1 MKGSRIPRLP
11 AVRRSLP
18 RRRVLIVNT
27 FLDEY
32 RRTRGS
38 PFRVPRAMG
47 PPHLAGAFAPDLW
60 EIRLY
65 NEQYSG
71 LLHDPELLG
80 WPDMLVL
87 TGLTTSFDRMKQLTA
102 YARTLN
108 EKVVVAAGGPPVRA
122 LPALS
127 RSIFDYA
134 CIGEV
139 EELQDVV
146 RDAFGGPYASDVM
159 EPRLDLPYGGG
170 IFGYVE
176 GSRNCNFHCSFC
188 SLTGE
193 GARYRTYDL
202 GKIRRQI
209 EAAGKK
215 QLCFIDNNFY
225 GNDREAFLAKVEL
238 CRELYDAGRIR
249 GWSCLVTGDFFAR
262 PENLE
267 LVSRAGCKALF
278 SGIESFD
285 AETIKSYNK
294 KQNSIVPQIQMIT
307 DCLKAGI
314 VFTYGVMLDPTTRH
328 IADLRNEIEFI
339 LSKPEITLP
348 AYFTLAIPLLGTPY
362 FHQCLES
369 KAFFPET
376 RLRNLDGVTLA
387 MRPLD
392 DLDEVMEFVR
402 GLISIR
408 GFRRAALRHSLA
420 FARRYHRVLEPLQL
434 YASMLNAVLISTEFF
449 ASSPGRRQ
457 TGRPRQTFFGPT
469 EVLDPCYTPVIP
481 VAARYQ
487 DHFAPTMVTD
497 HTGGLHPDLADDLE
511 RPKVEPT
518 KLAKALEAGDAKRG
532 YGRAATS
539 TVKPRSASASRS
551 RLVSSGFS

>member
-1 MKGSRIPRLP
+1 MGSQSKPRSP
-11 AVRRSLP
+11 AAQASLP

-71 LLHDPELLG
+71 LLHDPGLLG

-87 TGLTTSFDRMKQLTA
+87 TGLTASFDRMKQLTA

-108 EKVVVAAGGPPVRA
+108 ERVVVAAGGPPVRA
-122 LPALS
+122 LPNLS
-127 RSIFDYA
+127 RAIFDYA
-134 CIGEV
+134 CTGEV
-139 EELQDVV
+139 EELQDVIGE
-146 RDAFGGPYASDVM
+146 AFGRPYASDIM

-170 IFGYVE
+170 MFGYVE
-176 GSRNCNFHCSFC
+176 SSRNCNFRCSFC

-193 GARYRTYDL
+193 GARYRAYGL
-202 GKIRRQI
+202 EAVRRQI
-209 EAAGKK
+209 EAVGRK
-215 QLCFIDNNFY
+215 QICFIDNNFY

-238 CRELYDAGRIR
+238 CRELYEAGRIR
-249 GWSCLVTGDFFAR
+249 GWSCLVTGDFFAWS
-262 PENLE
+262 ENLE
-267 LVSRAGCKALF
+267 LVRRAGCKALF

-285 AETIKSYNK
+285 PETIKSYNK
-294 KQNSIVPQIQMIT
+294 KQNTIVPQIEMIT
-307 DCLKAGI
+307 ECLKAGI
-314 VFTYGVMLDPTTRH
+314 VFTYGVMLDPTTRP
-328 IADLRNEIEFI
+328 IADLRDEIEFI

-348 AYFTLAIPLLGTPY
+348 AYFTLAIPLIGTPY
-362 FHQCLES
+362 FHQCLERE
-369 KAFFPET
+369 AFFPDT

-392 DLDEVMEFVR
+392 PLDEVLDFIR
-402 GLISIR
+402 ALPSIR
-408 GFRRAALRHSLA
+408 GYRRAALRHSVA
-420 FARRYHRVLEPLQL
+420 FTHRYHRVLEPLQL
-434 YASMLNAVLISTEFF
+434 YASLLAAVLISTEFF

-457 TGRPRQTFFGPT
+457 TGRPRQTFYGPT

-481 VAARYQ
+481 VADRYR
-487 DHFAPTMVTD
+487 DLFAPTLVTD
-497 HTGGLHPDLADDLE
+497 RTGGLHPDLAEDLAY
-511 RPKVEPT
+511 PAAPT
-518 KLAKALEAGDAKRG
+518 AKASTEAA
-532 YGRAATS
+532 
-539 TVKPRSASASRS
+539 
-551 RLVSSGFS
+551 